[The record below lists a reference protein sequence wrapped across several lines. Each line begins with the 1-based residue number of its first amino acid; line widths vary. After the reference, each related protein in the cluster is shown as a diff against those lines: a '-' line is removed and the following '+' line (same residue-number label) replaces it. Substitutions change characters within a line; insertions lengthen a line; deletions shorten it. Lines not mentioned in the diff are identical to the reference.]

1 MVGGRFNTIIGLVFL
16 AIVIVSPDGLTGLWD
31 RIWDTAR
38 RRGGPPQ
45 VDVETREAAIGR
57 ARREVENERRLGV
70 GSPLIQVR
78 RFEVQASR
86 RRNDEVQ

>member
-45 VDVETREAAIGR
+45 VEVETRDAAIGT
-57 ARREVENERRLGV
+57 
-70 GSPLIQVR
+70 S
-78 RFEVQASR
+78 SS
-86 RRNDEVQ
+86 

>member
-31 RIWDTAR
+31 RIWAAAR

-45 VDVETREAAIGR
+45 VEVETHDAAIG
-57 ARREVENERRLGV
+57 
-70 GSPLIQVR
+70 
-78 RFEVQASR
+78 ASR
-86 RRNDEVQ
+86 REGVEPRGDFT